1 LQRHFGDGYGAAR
14 KLWDEVMKNRLPPYM
29 RRAAEACR
37 LCYEQAIPTVTES
50 RTMRAIFERPM
61 SPRLAWITGLML
73 LSSGGIYCFSYSI
86 LMQRPDG
93 LGTGL
98 DWALVSLIPWLI
110 AFEAGK
116 RVNYD
121 PTGTWKANWWRIA
134 VILAATAAISI
145 AMQNWLWEDAQM
157 SSRDVAVALLRRIPP
172 ALLIS
177 MLLWLIPMLQQKA
190 ERESAASLPDGALPL
205 LPRQIDW
212 VKASGNYLEIK
223 AGQRLV
229 LHRMTMS
236 TAEQLLRRHNF
247 VRVHRSALINAERV
261 SSHRRGKIADE
272 LVLEDGTRLKVG
284 GSYRAFVDR
293 AFGEKLGS
301 ERLN

>member
-1 LQRHFGDGYGAAR
+1 
-14 KLWDEVMKNRLPPYM
+14 
-29 RRAAEACR
+29 
-37 LCYEQAIPTVTES
+37 
-50 RTMRAIFERPM
+50 MRAIFERPM

-98 DWALVSLIPWLI
+98 DWALVSLIPWLA

-134 VILAATAAISI
+134 AILAVTAAVSI
-145 AMQNWLWEDAQM
+145 AMQNWLWEDTQM
-157 SSRDVAVALLRRIPP
+157 SWRDVAVALLRRIPP

-177 MLLWLIPMLQQKA
+177 MLLFLIPMLQQKA
-190 ERESAASLPDGALPL
+190 EDQNAVPSLDGDLPL

-212 VKASGNYLEIK
+212 IRASGNYLEIK
-223 AGQRLV
+223 AGQRLI

-261 SSHRRGKIADE
+261 SKHDRGKIADE
-272 LVLEDGTRLKVG
+272 LVLEDGTRLKIG
-284 GSYRAFVDR
+284 ASYRTLVGR
-293 AFGEKLGS
+293 KFGRPLHDPHW
-301 ERLN
+301 N

>member
-1 LQRHFGDGYGAAR
+1 
-14 KLWDEVMKNRLPPYM
+14 
-29 RRAAEACR
+29 
-37 LCYEQAIPTVTES
+37 
-50 RTMRAIFERPM
+50 MRAIFERPM
-61 SPRLAWITGLML
+61 SPRLAWITGLVL

-93 LGTGL
+93 LGIGL
-98 DWALVSLIPWLI
+98 QWALVSLIPWLF
-110 AFEAGK
+110 AFEVGK

-134 VILAATAAISI
+134 AILAMTAAISI
-145 AMQNWLWEDAQM
+145 AMQNWLWEDGQM
-157 SSRDVAVALLRRIPP
+157 PWRDVAVALLRRVPP

-177 MLLWLIPMLQQKA
+177 MLLFLIPMLQQKA
-190 ERESAASLPDGALPL
+190 ESESSGSSANDDLPL

-212 VKASGNYLEIK
+212 IRASGNYLEIK

-236 TAEQLLRRHNF
+236 TAEQLLKRHNF

-261 SSHRRGKIADE
+261 SKHDKGKIADE
-272 LVLEDGTRLKVG
+272 LVLQDGTRLKVG
-284 GSYRAFVDR
+284 ASYRTFVDR
-293 AFGEKLGS
+293 AFRGRF
-301 ERLN
+301 ERERWN

>member
-1 LQRHFGDGYGAAR
+1 
-14 KLWDEVMKNRLPPYM
+14 
-29 RRAAEACR
+29 
-37 LCYEQAIPTVTES
+37 
-50 RTMRAIFERPM
+50 
-61 SPRLAWITGLML
+61 ML

-86 LMQRPDG
+86 LTQRPDG

-98 DWALVSLIPWLI
+98 DWALVSLVPWLV

-121 PTGTWKANWWRIA
+121 PTGTWKANWGRIA
-134 VILAATAAISI
+134 AILVVTAAVSI

-157 SSRDVAVALLRRIPP
+157 SGRDVAIALLRRIPP

-177 MLLWLIPMLQQKA
+177 MLLFLIPMLQQKA
-190 ERESAASLPDGALPL
+190 EGGSAGSLAEGELPL

-223 AGQRLV
+223 AGQRLI

-236 TAEQLLRRHNF
+236 AAEQLLSEHNF

-261 SSHRRGKIADE
+261 SKHDRGKIADE
-272 LVLEDGTRLKVG
+272 LVLRDGTRLKVG
-284 GSYRAFVDR
+284 GSYRTLVDR
-293 AFGEKLGS
+293 AFGERFGHQ
-301 ERLN
+301 RLN

>member
-1 LQRHFGDGYGAAR
+1 
-14 KLWDEVMKNRLPPYM
+14 MKNSLPSHM
-29 RRAAEACR
+29 RRAAEACC
-37 LCYEQAIPTVTES
+37 LCYERAIPTMIES
-50 RTMRAIFERPM
+50 QSMRAIFERPM
-61 SPRLAWITGLML
+61 SPRLAWITGVML
-73 LSSGGIYCFSYSI
+73 LSSGGIYCLSYSI

-98 DWALVSLIPWLI
+98 DWALVSLVPWLV

-116 RVNYD
+116 RVNCD

-134 VILAATAAISI
+134 AILGVTAAISI

-157 SSRDVAVALLRRIPP
+157 SWRDVAVALLRRIPP

-177 MLLWLIPMLQQKA
+177 ILLLLIPMLHQKA
-190 ERESAASLPDGALPL
+190 EGGSARSSAEGELPL

-223 AGQRLV
+223 AGQRLI

-236 TAEQLLRRHNF
+236 TAEQLLSRHNF

-261 SSHRRGKIADE
+261 SKHDRGKIADE
-272 LVLEDGTRLKVG
+272 LVLREGTRFNVG
-284 GSYRAFVDR
+284 GSYRTSVDR
-293 AFGEKLGS
+293 AFGERFAHQ
-301 ERLN
+301 RLN